1 MVVVV
6 IGLGT
11 THLREGG
18 VRLVGCVCVGG
29 GRTQGVVS
37 HTPGGEAGG
46 GGLEWKNRHP
56 CVCRQDTERQGME
69 AVAPPSPSPPL
80 LLSPSPHS
88 PSCCPPTAAAPCNFY
103 RLAVREQQCL
113 DLGEKGRKDARS
125 ILLVGRMSS
134 RKKQL
139 WPFFLTV
146 VAATV
151 SGFVLWSYALAP
163 CLQFQQQTIVSQASS
178 CLRLLRTSHR

>member
-1 MVVVV
+1 MS
-6 IGLGT
+6 GW
-11 THLREGG
+11 
-18 VRLVGCVCVGG
+18 LVVCVWGG